1 MHKNTLTPPAF
12 YSYRLASMPQENSKK
27 VVLAFS
33 GGLDTTVMLHWLK
46 YQKDY
51 DVITFTAD
59 IGQAE
64 ELDGLKEKARLLG
77 ASRSYILDLRDEF
90 VRDYVFPAIQA
101 NALYEGYYLLGTALA
116 RPLIAKHQLEIAA
129 KEGAAAVAHGAT
141 GKGNDQVRFELTFY
155 ALSPDIQVVA
165 PWRDWEMQSRSDLI
179 AYCKRHA
186 LPVTATLEKPYSTDR
201 NLMHCSHEG
210 GILEDPWTEA
220 PEDIFILTSNPLTAP
235 ERSETVTITFE
246 KGIAVAINS
255 RLLRP
260 AALLEEAN
268 KLAGVHGVGRV
279 DLVENRF
286 VGMKSRGV
294 YETPGATLLWH
305 AHRALES
312 ITLDREIQRWKEEL
326 SLKFA
331 ECTYYGFWFSPEMQ
345 LLQKTIQESQHK
357 VSGEVR
363 LRLYK
368 GNCTVLGRRSPYS
381 LYSQELATFEKDAV
395 YRQKDAEGF
404 IRLQATRLRV
414 NARLRPDS
422 LVTSR
427 SPRPS
432 LSENGPASSVESVP
446 QPRPSG
452 QNSGKISSQ

>member
-1 MHKNTLTPPAF
+1 MQEKNLK
-12 YSYRLASMPQENSKK
+12 R
-27 VVLAFS
+27 VVLAYS

-46 YQKDY
+46 HQKGY
-51 DVITFTAD
+51 EVVTFTAD
-59 IGQAE
+59 VGQAE
-64 ELDGLKEKARLLG
+64 ELDGLQEKAKSLG
-77 ASRSYILDLRDEF
+77 ASKSLILDLREEF

-101 NALYEGYYLLGTALA
+101 NALYEGYYLLGTSLA
-116 RPLIAKHQLEIAA
+116 RPVIAKHQLEVAR
-129 KEGAAAVAHGAT
+129 KEGAFCVAHGAT

-155 ALSPDIQVVA
+155 ALSPDIQVIA

-179 AYCKRHA
+179 AYCRKHS

-210 GILEDPWTEA
+210 GILEDPWAEA
-220 PEDIFILTSNPLTAP
+220 PEDIYILTANPVTAP
-235 ERSETVTITFE
+235 ERPEPVVFSFE
-246 KGIAVAINS
+246 KGIPVAING
-255 RLLRP
+255 RP
-260 AALLEEAN
+260 LGPVELLEEAN
-268 KLAGVHGVGRV
+268 KLGGVHGVGRV

-312 ITLDREIQRWKEEL
+312 ITLDREVQHWKEEL

-331 ECTYYGFWFSPEMQ
+331 EWTYYGFWFSPEMR
-345 LLQKTIQESQHK
+345 LLQKTVRESQEN
-357 VSGEVR
+357 VTGEVK

-368 GNCTVLGRRSPYS
+368 GNCSVLGRRAARS
-381 LYSQELATFEKDAV
+381 LYSEELATFEKDDV

-414 NARLRPDS
+414 NALLRPS
-422 LVTSR
+422 PLSR
-427 SPRPS
+427 QEADGGGQKAEGRRQKAEGGRQEAEGSRQEDEKHQS
-432 LSENGPASSVESVP
+432 
-446 QPRPSG
+446 QPL
-452 QNSGKISSQ
+452 GKRA